1 MFRRINNDK
10 IGNVLNYFA
19 SQIDYLSMTKT
30 LKLLYILD
38 ETSIKETGTPVTW
51 LDYKVW
57 ENGPVA
63 IDVYNEIKHQEVFCY
78 QGKEL
83 SLLQSIHL
91 EKKFNS
97 DRNTEE
103 VYLKPNG
110 SFNKT
115 IFNRYELN
123 LLETIVFKYGNWN
136 ATELINFLH
145 EEGSLWHKMVSE
157 HNLKDHFKQ
166 IGKITNHSIEFNDLL
181 ENNPILQMAAKS
193 SFEALSFQESIS

>member
-19 SQIDYLSMTKT
+19 SRIDYLSMTKT

-83 SLLQSIHL
+83 SLLHSIQL
-91 EKKFNS
+91 EKKFNA
-97 DRNTEE
+97 DRNSEE
-103 VYLKPNG
+103 VFLKPNG
-110 SFNKT
+110 HFDES
-115 IFNRYELN
+115 IFNRYELR

-157 HNLKDHFKQ
+157 HNLINHFQQ
-166 IGKITNHSIEFNDLL
+166 IGKRTNHSIEFNDLL

>member
-10 IGNVLNYFA
+10 ISNVLNYFA

-83 SLLQSIHL
+83 SLLHSIQL
-91 EKKFNS
+91 EKKFNT
-97 DRNTEE
+97 DRNSEE
-103 VYLKPNG
+103 VFLKPKG
-110 SFNKT
+110 DFDKS

-157 HNLKDHFKQ
+157 HNLINHFQQ
-166 IGKITNHSIEFNDLL
+166 IGKRTNHSIEFNDLL

>member
-1 MFRRINNDK
+1 
-10 IGNVLNYFA
+10 
-19 SQIDYLSMTKT
+19 MTKT

-38 ETSIKETGTPVTW
+38 ETSIKETGSPVTW

-83 SLLQSIHL
+83 SLLHSIQL
-91 EKKFNS
+91 EKKFNI
-97 DRNTEE
+97 DRNSEE
-103 VYLKPNG
+103 VFLKPNG
-110 SFNKT
+110 DFDKT

-157 HNLKDHFKQ
+157 HNLINHFQQ
-166 IGKITNHSIEFNDLL
+166 IGKRTNHSIEFNDLL

>member
-10 IGNVLNYFA
+10 ISNILNYFA

-83 SLLQSIHL
+83 SLLHSIQL
-91 EKKFNS
+91 EKKFNT
-97 DRNTEE
+97 DRNSEE
-103 VYLKPNG
+103 VFLKPNG
-110 SFNKT
+110 DFDKT

-157 HNLKDHFKQ
+157 HNLINHFQQ
-166 IGKITNHSIEFNDLL
+166 IGKRTNHSIEFNDLL

>member
-63 IDVYNEIKHQEVFCY
+63 IDVYNEIKHQEVFCF

-83 SLLQSIHL
+83 SLLQFIEL
-91 EKKFNS
+91 EKKFNA
-97 DRNTEE
+97 DRNSEE
-103 VYLKPNG
+103 VFLKPNG
-110 SFNKT
+110 YFNKG
-115 IFNRYELN
+115 IFNRYELK

-136 ATELINFLH
+136 ATELIHFLH

-166 IGKITNHSIEFNDLL
+166 IGKITNHSIEFSDLL
-181 ENNPILQMAAKS
+181 ENNPVLQMAAKS

>member
-19 SQIDYLSMTKT
+19 SQIPYLSMTKT

-83 SLLQSIHL
+83 SLLQSIQL
-91 EKKFNS
+91 EKKFNA

-103 VYLKPNG
+103 VFLKPNG
-110 SFNKT
+110 HFDEN
-115 IFNRYELN
+115 IFNRYELK
-123 LLETIVFKYGNWN
+123 LMETIVFKYGNWN
-136 ATELINFLH
+136 ATELIDFLH

-157 HNLKDHFKQ
+157 HNLITHFQQ
-166 IGKITNHSIEFNDLL
+166 IGKRTNHSIEFNDLL
-181 ENNPILQMAAKS
+181 ENNPVLQMAAKS

>member
-10 IGNVLNYFA
+10 ISNVLNYFA

-63 IDVYNEIKHQEVFCY
+63 IDIYNEIKHQEVFCY

-83 SLLQSIHL
+83 SLLHSIQL
-91 EKKFNS
+91 EKKFNT
-97 DRNTEE
+97 DRNSEE
-103 VYLKPNG
+103 VFLKPNG
-110 SFNKT
+110 NFDKT

-157 HNLKDHFKQ
+157 HNLITHFQQ
-166 IGKITNHSIEFNDLL
+166 IGKRTNHLIEFNNLL
-181 ENNPILQMAAKS
+181 EDNPILQMAAKS
-193 SFEALSFQESIS
+193 SFEALSFQESIN

>member
-10 IGNVLNYFA
+10 ISNVLNYFA

-83 SLLQSIHL
+83 SLLHSIQL
-91 EKKFNS
+91 EKKFNTDGNS
-97 DRNTEE
+97 EE
-103 VYLKPNG
+103 VFLKPNG
-110 SFNKT
+110 DFDKT

-157 HNLKDHFKQ
+157 HNLINHFQQ
-166 IGKITNHSIEFNDLL
+166 IGKRTNHSIEFNDLL

>member
-83 SLLQSIHL
+83 SLLHAIKL
-91 EKKFNS
+91 KKKLTP
-97 DRNTEE
+97 TEIQR
-103 VYLKPNG
+103 KF
-110 SFNKT
+110 S
-115 IFNRYELN
+115 
-123 LLETIVFKYGNWN
+123 
-136 ATELINFLH
+136 
-145 EEGSLWHKMVSE
+145 
-157 HNLKDHFKQ
+157 
-166 IGKITNHSIEFNDLL
+166 
-181 ENNPILQMAAKS
+181 
-193 SFEALSFQESIS
+193 

>member
-83 SLLQSIHL
+83 SLLQAIQL

-97 DRNTEE
+97 DRNSEE
-103 VYLKPNG
+103 VFLKPNG
-110 SFNKT
+110 NFDESL
-115 IFNRYELN
+115 FNRYELK
-123 LLETIVFKYGNWN
+123 LLATIVFKYGNWN
-136 ATELINFLH
+136 AAQLIHFLH

-157 HNLKDHFKQ
+157 HNLKDHFKK
-166 IGKITNHSIEFNDLL
+166 IGKITNHSIEFSDLL

>member
-1 MFRRINNDK
+1 MFRRRNNDK

-19 SQIDYLSMTKT
+19 SRIAYLSMTKT

-57 ENGPVA
+57 GNGPVA

-83 SLLQSIHL
+83 SLLQSIQL
-91 EKKFNS
+91 EKKFNA
-97 DRNTEE
+97 DRNSEE
-103 VYLKPNG
+103 VFLKPNG
-110 SFNKT
+110 NFDET
-115 IFNRYELN
+115 IFNRYELK

-157 HNLKDHFKQ
+157 HNLINHFQQ
-166 IGKITNHSIEFNDLL
+166 IGKRTNHSIEFNDLL
-181 ENNPILQMAAKS
+181 EDNPVLQMAAKS

>member
-78 QGKEL
+78 HGKEL
-83 SLLQSIHL
+83 SLLQFIEL
-91 EKKFNS
+91 EKKFNA
-97 DRNTEE
+97 DRNSEE
-103 VYLKPNG
+103 VFLKPNG
-110 SFNKT
+110 YFNKG
-115 IFNRYELN
+115 IFNRYELK

-136 ATELINFLH
+136 ATELIHFLH

-166 IGKITNHSIEFNDLL
+166 IGKITNHSIEFSDLL
-181 ENNPILQMAAKS
+181 ENNPVLQMAAKS

>member
-10 IGNVLNYFA
+10 ISNVLNYFA

-83 SLLQSIHL
+83 SLLHSIQL
-91 EKKFNS
+91 EKKFNT
-97 DRNTEE
+97 DRNSEE
-103 VYLKPNG
+103 VFLKPNG
-110 SFNKT
+110 DFDET

-157 HNLKDHFKQ
+157 HNLINHFQQ
-166 IGKITNHSIEFNDLL
+166 IGKRTNHSIEFNDLL
-181 ENNPILQMAAKS
+181 ENNPVLQMAAKS

>member
-10 IGNVLNYFA
+10 ISNVLNYFA

-38 ETSIKETGTPVTW
+38 ETSIKETGTPITW

-83 SLLQSIHL
+83 SLLHSIQL
-91 EKKFNS
+91 EKKFNT
-97 DRNTEE
+97 DRNSEE
-103 VYLKPNG
+103 VFLKPNG
-110 SFNKT
+110 DFDKT

-136 ATELINFLH
+136 ATQLINFLH

-157 HNLKDHFKQ
+157 HNLINHFQQ
-166 IGKITNHSIEFNDLL
+166 IGKRTNHSIEFNDLL
-181 ENNPILQMAAKS
+181 GNNPILQMAAKS

>member
-1 MFRRINNDK
+1 
-10 IGNVLNYFA
+10 
-19 SQIDYLSMTKT
+19 MTKT

-38 ETSIKETGTPVTW
+38 ETSIKETGSPVTW

-83 SLLQSIHL
+83 SLLHSIQL
-91 EKKFNS
+91 EKKFNTE
-97 DRNTEE
+97 RNSEE
-103 VYLKPNG
+103 VFLKPNG
-110 SFNKT
+110 DFVKT

-123 LLETIVFKYGNWN
+123 LLEMVVFKYGNWN

-157 HNLKDHFKQ
+157 HNLIDHFQQ
-166 IGKITNHSIEFNDLL
+166 IGKITNHSIEFSDLL

-193 SFEALSFQESIS
+193 SFEALAFQESIS

>member
-83 SLLQSIHL
+83 SLLQYIQL
-91 EKKFNS
+91 EKKINT
-97 DRNTEE
+97 DRNSEE
-103 VYLKPNG
+103 VFLKPNG
-110 SFNKT
+110 DFDKN

-123 LLETIVFKYGNWN
+123 LLDTIVFKYGNWN

-157 HNLKDHFKQ
+157 HNLINHFQQ
-166 IGKITNHSIEFNDLL
+166 IGKRTNHSIEFNDLL
-181 ENNPILQMAAKS
+181 EDNPILQMAAKS

>member
-10 IGNVLNYFA
+10 ISNVLNYFA

-38 ETSIKETGTPVTW
+38 ETSIKETGSPVTW

-63 IDVYNEIKHQEVFCY
+63 IDVYNEIKNQEVFCY
-78 QGKEL
+78 EGKEL
-83 SLLQSIHL
+83 SVLHSIQL
-91 EKKFNS
+91 EKKFNT
-97 DRNTEE
+97 DRNSEE
-103 VYLKPNG
+103 VFLKPNG
-110 SFNKT
+110 DFDKT

-145 EEGSLWHKMVSE
+145 EEGSLCHKMVSE
-157 HNLKDHFKQ
+157 HNLIDHFQQ

-193 SFEALSFQESIS
+193 SFEALSFQESII